1 MSDEEG
7 QVSAVADKVI
17 ITQGKYLAPAVK
29 PEQYPEVQRKEVVF
43 IGRSNVGK
51 SSLINSLTRVR
62 NLARVSSQPGK
73 TQTINFYEIGAKIQ
87 DVPERQDFYLV
98 DLPGYGYAKT
108 GAERR
113 KIWSRF
119 INEYLLTSPNI
130 QFVCQLI
137 DIRHEPM
144 ASDVEMFKWLVEN
157 NLPVLVIATKA
168 DKVSKNA
175 AAKSIAAIKRKLGV
189 QEMDVL
195 PYSSVKNQG
204 RDELLEVIAGCLTDD
219 GDNIDNIDNGDIISN
234 GVAGDVNVGDETGQE
249 EMTNKSE

>member
-1 MSDEEG
+1 MCRWKTWTRCWKQPFVSDEEG

-17 ITQGKYLAPAVK
+17 ITQGKYLASAVK
-29 PEQYPEVQRKEVVF
+29 PEQYPELQRKEVVF

-204 RDELLEVIAGCLTDD
+204 RDELLEVIAGCLMDD
-219 GDNIDNIDNGDIISN
+219 GDDMDNGDSDCPADDEAGEN
-234 GVAGDVNVGDETGQE
+234 G
-249 EMTNKSE
+249 